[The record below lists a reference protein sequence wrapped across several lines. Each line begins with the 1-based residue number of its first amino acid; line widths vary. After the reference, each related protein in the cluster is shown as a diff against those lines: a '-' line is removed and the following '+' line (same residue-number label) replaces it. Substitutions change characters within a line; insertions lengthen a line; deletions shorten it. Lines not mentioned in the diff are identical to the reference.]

1 MPVTLEPEV
10 ESMLRELPR
19 NTTGVWMGDRR
30 MSQARLKKGP
40 LAVAVWVDA
49 RTGAVRSLRPEPA
62 ERNSAQA
69 LMESLVQ
76 AMVAGDSPVR
86 PVRVVVPEKFVAHLQ
101 PVLER
106 LDVRVDP
113 LNEPQLLDVAFRDLE
128 AYLSGPRR
136 SYLKQE
142 GITPGHVR
150 RLFRAATDFY
160 DLAPWRDFTDTMLF
174 ELRGLGHSPVYC
186 SVMGADHIETG
197 LSIFLK
203 RAGVEAIAAGDRE
216 TARNSACIGLT
227 YVPTQDY
234 PKLLL
239 REATTHD
246 WPLARN
252 SEGQLAP
259 MVLRADRPLAPF
271 PTPAEI
277 KLIVDVVDSFGALYD
292 DRDFPDTVMPGED
305 LRVTLTGKRDVQVRF
320 GNLADL
326 G

>member
-10 ESMLRELPR
+10 ESKLLELPR

-30 MSQARLKKGP
+30 MSSARLKKGP

-69 LMESLVQ
+69 LFESLVQ
-76 AMVAGDSPVR
+76 AMIAGERPLRVA
-86 PVRVVVPEKFVAHLQ
+86 VPARFVPHLQ

-106 LDVRVDP
+106 LEVKLDTLD
-113 LNEPQLLDVAFRDLE
+113 EPGLLDVAFRDLE
-128 AYLSGPRR
+128 AYLTGPRR

-150 RLFRAATDFY
+150 RLFRAAADY
-160 DLAPWRDFTDTMLF
+160 YELAPWRDFTDCMLF
-174 ELRGLGHSPVYC
+174 ELRGLSTSPVYC
-186 SVMGADHIETG
+186 SVMGADAIETG

-203 RAGVEAIAAGDRE
+203 RQGVEAIAAGDRE
-216 TARNSACIGLT
+216 AARNSACFGMT
-227 YVPTQDY
+227 FMAVEDFPR
-234 PKLLL
+234 LLL

-246 WPLARN
+246 WPLARRQ
-252 SEGQLAP
+252 GCQVAP
-259 MVLRADRPLAPF
+259 MVLRTDRPLAPF
-271 PTPAEI
+271 PTPSEI
-277 KLIVDVVDSFGALYD
+277 KLIVDVVDTYVALYD
-292 DRDFPDTVMPGED
+292 DHGFPDNVLPGAD
-305 LRVTLTGKRDVQVRF
+305 LEVTLTGRRPVKVRF
-320 GNLADL
+320 GNLSDI

>member
-10 ESMLRELPR
+10 ESKLLELPR

-69 LMESLVQ
+69 LLECLVQ
-76 AMVAGDSPVR
+76 AMTAGER
-86 PVRVVVPEKFVAHLQ
+86 PVRVAVPARYVPHLQ

-106 LDVRVDP
+106 LEVKLDT
-113 LNEPQLLDVAFRDLE
+113 LEEPQLLDVAFRDLE

-150 RLFRAATDFY
+150 RLFRAAADY
-160 DLAPWRDFTDTMLF
+160 YALAPWRDFTDGMLF
-174 ELRGLGHSPVYC
+174 ELRGLSMSPVYC
-186 SVMGADHIETG
+186 SVMGADDIETG

-203 RAGVEAIAAGDRE
+203 RKGVEAIAAGDRE
-216 TARNSACIGLT
+216 AARNSACFGLT
-227 YVPTQDY
+227 FVPVEDY
-234 PKLLL
+234 PRLLL

-246 WPLARN
+246 WPLAR
-252 SEGQLAP
+252 EGDRQVAP

-271 PTPAEI
+271 PTPGEI
-277 KLIVDVVDSFGALYD
+277 KLIVDVVETYSALYD
-292 DRDFPDTVMPGED
+292 DPAFPDNVLPGAE
-305 LRVTLTGKRDVQVRF
+305 LAVELSGRRRVTVRF
-320 GNLADL
+320 GNLSDID
-326 G
+326 